1 MRRLLVATACNR
13 LRAITKRSYVKRD
26 SFSAPAKS
34 ILRNHGPRDEPWP
47 CVSLSRENQFMRFR
61 KETVDEKNFTKGRM
75 VDLRKKEEKK
85 RERSE

>member
-1 MRRLLVATACNR
+1 
-13 LRAITKRSYVKRD
+13 
-26 SFSAPAKS
+26 
-34 ILRNHGPRDEPWP
+34 
-47 CVSLSRENQFMRFR
+47 MRFR